1 MTLSASEMTAWILAL
16 FASDRMDVTLFTS
29 AFVSATL
36 APGGS
41 EMLFAGSVA
50 ATPERV
56 LWLLAVASAGNT
68 LGAMTSWAIGRFLPS
83 TKKSSRAL
91 DFVRRW
97 GAWALLLS
105 WLPVVGDALPL
116 AAGWLRIGAAPSLVA
131 IAAGKLLR
139 YLALAMMVIPAVT

>member
-83 TKKSSRAL
+83 TKESSRAL